1 MKNNFYYLSIEFS
14 LLKIT
19 HQYHCNQHL
28 SQEENLKIHQLNL
41 VCHFLLHSLFVK
53 FFIII
58 CLNLKIFEYYLFKRI
73 KLLTFLEAVR
83 IEYESKSK
91 LLYV

>member
-19 HQYHCNQHL
+19 HQYHCNQHS

-41 VCHFLLHSLFVK
+41 VSHFLLHSLFVK
-53 FFIII
+53 IFIIS
-58 CLNLKIFEYYLFKRI
+58 CLNLEIFENYLLKKI

-83 IEYESKSK
+83 IKY
-91 LLYV
+91 